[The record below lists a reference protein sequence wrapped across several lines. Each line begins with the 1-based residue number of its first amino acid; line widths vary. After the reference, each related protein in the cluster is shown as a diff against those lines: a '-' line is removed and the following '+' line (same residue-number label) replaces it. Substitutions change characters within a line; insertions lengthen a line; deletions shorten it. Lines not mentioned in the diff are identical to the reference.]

1 MKKYENFC
9 SSLGNMKDIYNYEE
23 PYDNVVLTGLVG
35 LYEITFEQ
43 SWKMMKEIL
52 QNHGYEEGAT
62 GSPKI
67 ILKTAYKAG
76 MIKDEERWLRA
87 LQARNNVTYSYN
99 QKIALGIVSEA
110 KNEFYK
116 MFVELKEEVENGWL

>member
-23 PYDNVVLTGLVG
+23 PYDNVVLSGLVG

-76 MIKDEERWLRA
+76 MIKDEELWLRA
-87 LQARNNVTYSYN
+87 LQARNNVTHSYN